1 MTAGT
6 DRDGWD
12 DRDDQRSRNRQPS
25 NRPTVQPSNRP
36 TVQPSNRPTV
46 QPANRPPTPA
56 PNGSLAIPRPAAASR
71 LALPIPRIFPPP
83 IPARSPPF
91 LRKSPVDLRKIAIM
105 QETHNRISKR
115 HWIKKTGFST
125 MCAIR

>member
-46 QPANRPPTPA
+46 QPSNRPPTPA

-83 IPARSPPF
+83 DPRPFAAVLAQIARGF
-91 LRKSPVDLRKIAIM
+91 A
-105 QETHNRISKR
+105 QNRDHAR
-115 HWIKKTGFST
+115 N
-125 MCAIR
+125 A

>member
-36 TVQPSNRPTV
+36 TG
-46 QPANRPPTPA
+46 QPAA
-56 PNGSLAIPRPAAASR
+56 HPR
-71 LALPIPRIFPPP
+71 
-83 IPARSPPF
+83 
-91 LRKSPVDLRKIAIM
+91 
-105 QETHNRISKR
+105 T
-115 HWIKKTGFST
+115 
-125 MCAIR
+125 

>member
-46 QPANRPPTPA
+46 QPSNR
-56 PNGSLAIPRPAAASR
+56 
-71 LALPIPRIFPPP
+71 
-83 IPARSPPF
+83 
-91 LRKSPVDLRKIAIM
+91 
-105 QETHNRISKR
+105 
-115 HWIKKTGFST
+115 
-125 MCAIR
+125 